1 MKMKNGDIKIRG
13 LDLDVIARLD
23 QMAKDRNMSRE
34 KFLRNVLTNLSIQKE
49 INDQKEQYQM
59 LMKQIIDINA
69 QVLQEL
75 HVIDLKV
82 TDLAD
87 KE

>member
-1 MKMKNGDIKIRG
+1 MKNGDIKIRG

-59 LMKQIIDINA
+59 LMKQVIDINA

-75 HVIDLKV
+75 HVVDLKV
-82 TDLAD
+82 SELVN

>member
-59 LMKQIIDINA
+59 LMKQVIDINA

-75 HVIDLKV
+75 HVVDLKV
-82 TDLAD
+82 SELVN

>member
-1 MKMKNGDIKIRG
+1 MKNGDIKIRG

-49 INDQKEQYQM
+49 INDQKEQYSM
-59 LMKQIIDINA
+59 LMKQVIDINA

-82 TDLAD
+82 TDIAN

>member
-13 LDLDVIARLD
+13 LDLDVITRLD

-59 LMKQIIDINA
+59 LMKQVIDINA

-75 HVIDLKV
+75 HVVDLKV
-82 TDLAD
+82 SELVN

>member
-1 MKMKNGDIKIRG
+1 MKNGDIKIRG

-49 INDQKEQYQM
+49 INDQKEQYSM
-59 LMKQIIDINA
+59 LMKQVIDINA

>member
-1 MKMKNGDIKIRG
+1 MNMKNGDIKIRG

-49 INDQKEQYQM
+49 LNDQKEQYSM
-59 LMKQIIDINA
+59 LMKQVIDINA

-82 TDLAD
+82 TDIAN

>member
-59 LMKQIIDINA
+59 LMKQVIDINA

-75 HVIDLKV
+75 HIIDLKV

>member
-59 LMKQIIDINA
+59 LMKQVIDINA

>member
-1 MKMKNGDIKIRG
+1 MKNGDIKIRG

-59 LMKQIIDINA
+59 LMKQVIDINA

>member
-1 MKMKNGDIKIRG
+1 MKNGDIKIRG

>member
-49 INDQKEQYQM
+49 MNDQKEQYQM